1 MAVNADR
8 NPHGTI
14 ARPVESRAGRG
25 HARHRRATKALPRPT
40 LTCAVVLAAAIF
52 VSAAGHMLHTL
63 PSVGGAAGRAG
74 VGEAL
79 RVVGRGTAGVLR
91 LRGAGYE
98 MGEEEPPFEV
108 ST

>member
-1 MAVNADR
+1 MAVDAANNAR
-8 NPHGTI
+8 GAI
-14 ARPVESRAGRG
+14 ASPVEGNAGRG
-25 HARHRRATKALPRPT
+25 LARHRRATKALPRPT

-52 VSAAGHMLHTL
+52 VSAAGHVLHTL
-63 PSVGGAAGRAG
+63 PSVGGAVERAG
-74 VGEAL
+74 GGQAL

-108 ST
+108 GA